1 MKNVQTIYLSSS
13 ERPMMA
19 AGFSTFI
26 KEMLLTEGYNQVIF
40 MKKIIKSVAGIL
52 ILLSNILLLPAQEI
66 IEPVIKGITDKSPL
80 SYNIGEEMVFS
91 FKLEAEYSRKKN
103 TYLKY
108 FRRGDDGNIFSGTVP
123 ADRDLVLK
131 TSLDRAGFVG
141 IDVFWVDNNGKNIL
155 NNGKKVAFYAGA
167 GVQPETLQD
176 CGEPSDF
183 DDFWAKQRA
192 KLDGVP
198 FKDNIEKILLFTKG
212 NMSYYKVKV
221 PCYGPR
227 PLTAYLCMPTKSE
240 PHSLKAEVHFM
251 GYGAYKVTCPTI
263 WPKKDRI
270 TLVVNAHGMELQQSD
285 EYYKEF
291 FASIRTEKY
300 GYGFNPEENKNA
312 ETAYFHGMTMR
323 ALRALDYVKTLPE
336 WDQKNLIAVGGS
348 QAGLQTM
355 WVTALDKDVTEAY
368 PSIIWCCDMAGTEKK
383 SRCHGGWR
391 LKYFPALDYYDP
403 VFMAKRIKNAKVVIT
418 RAGLGDYICP
428 PSGLAVCYNNLATP
442 DKEIVWVQGSNHDFT
457 PKNPQKVTWSTK

>member
-1 MKNVQTIYLSSS
+1 
-13 ERPMMA
+13 
-19 AGFSTFI
+19 
-26 KEMLLTEGYNQVIF
+26 
-40 MKKIIKSVAGIL
+40 MKKLLKFIIINL
-52 ILLSNILLLPAQEI
+52 ILLSNIFLLAAQEI
-66 IEPVIKGITDKSPL
+66 TQAVIKGTTNKSPL
-80 SYNIGEEMVFS
+80 SYNIDEEMVFS
-91 FKLEAEYSRKKN
+91 FKLEAENAETKD
-103 TYLKY
+103 TYLSY
-108 FRRGDDGNIFSGTVP
+108 FRRGDDGKTFSGKVP
-123 ADRDLVLK
+123 ANEELTLK
-131 TSLDRAGFVG
+131 TSLNRAGFVG
-141 IDVFWVDNNGKNIL
+141 IDVFWTDNDGKNIL
-155 NNGKKVAFYAGA
+155 IKGKKVAFYAGA
-167 GVQPETLQD
+167 GVQAETLQD

-183 DDFWAKQRA
+183 DTFWAKQRA
-192 KLDGVP
+192 KLDSVP
-198 FKDNIEKILLFTKG
+198 YKDNIEKILLFTKG

-227 PLTAYLCMPTKSE
+227 PMTAYLCIPTKAE
-240 PHSLKAEVHFM
+240 NNSLQAEVHFM

-270 TLVVNAHGMELQQSD
+270 TLLVNAHGMELQQSD

-300 GYGFNPEENKNA
+300 GYAFNPEENKNA
-312 ETAYFHGMTMR
+312 ETAYFHGMAMR
-323 ALRALDYVKTLPE
+323 AMRALDYVKTLPE

-383 SRCHGGWR
+383 SRCHGTWR
-391 LKYFPALDYYDP
+391 VKYFPALDYYDP

-428 PSGLAVCYNNLATP
+428 PSGLAVCYNNLATQE
-442 DKEIVWVQGSNHDFT
+442 KEIVWVQGSCHDFT
-457 PKNPQKVTWSTK
+457 PQNAQKVIWSNE